1 MGRERIEPAR
11 VGERETGYDEDQ
23 LAWEERIGRHSVM
36 RRKGRLRGSI
46 ERKKSRKAGPETKK
60 GVGENGWMEW
70 MWWIDWM

>member
-1 MGRERIEPAR
+1 
-11 VGERETGYDEDQ
+11 
-23 LAWEERIGRHSVM
+23 M

-70 MWWIDWM
+70 M